1 MTANP
6 ESSTVEVHLQTP
18 SGDVSVGQFS
28 LNDGQV
34 TGTDHRGI
42 TYRGTCTPMPD
53 GGLNVEL
60 MASVPAGTRIGESK
74 VTETDAEHKLA
85 FHLNQEQVAG
95 QQTKEILLSGFG
107 SADVR
112 FEVR

>member
-1 MTANP
+1 MNL

-18 SGDVSVGQFS
+18 AGNVPVGRFS

-34 TGTDHRGI
+34 SGTDRRGI

-60 MASVPAGTRIGESK
+60 TASVPAGTRIREGM
-74 VTETDAEHKLA
+74 VAETDDEQKLT
-85 FHLNQEQVAG
+85 FHLNPEQMTG
-95 QQTKEILLSGFG
+95 LQTKDILLPGFG

-112 FEVR
+112 FEVS

>member
-1 MTANP
+1 MTVNL
-6 ESSTVEVHLQTP
+6 ESSTVDVHLQTP
-18 SGDVSVGQFS
+18 SGDVSVGRFG

-34 TGTDHRGI
+34 TGTDRRGI

-60 MASVPAGTRIGESK
+60 TASVPAGTRIGESK
-74 VTETDAEHKLA
+74 VTETDVEHNLA

-95 QQTKEILLSGFG
+95 RQTKAILLSGFG